1 MKKKWKSLLMVFI
14 MAAAVFYGCGSKEA
28 QKENGSTAP
37 AAENADTK
45 GTDKN
50 TAAEDAKTK
59 ESTDGL
65 VIRSSLFPSP
75 AYDNQLYLAQQKG
88 FLEEEF
94 AKDNIKIELINFAN
108 GPAANEALIAGEL
121 DIANAIGDQPMITGI
136 AGGSNAKALTTLSR
150 QTSTQGI
157 YISSDSGI
165 TKVEELKGKRI
176 ALGIG
181 TFTHKCVI
189 GVLEEYGIKEEEVE
203 LINIPLV
210 PDSLAALEKGDI
222 DAFVGN
228 FSNTY
233 DYVKDN
239 TVKQLVD
246 FTGYPAYTFLVV
258 SNNITEKY
266 PEVTQRLLNVIVKT
280 QNWANEN
287 QEEAAQ
293 MVADFTGQNYEAVYE
308 LRSQVDF
315 ELGITQE
322 DKKQLEYTYNF
333 LESHEYISNKISDLS
348 TLYDYTF
355 ITIQSCRNIH
365 RQLLAGIA

>member
-1 MKKKWKSLLMVFI
+1 MKKKWLSLLMVLI
-14 MAAAVFYGCGSKEA
+14 MVTAVLYGCSSKPEKETAGSEVSA
-28 QKENGSTAP
+28 PETGSTDTAGTKNTS
-37 AAENADTK
+37 AAEAGTEETK
-45 GTDKN
+45 DEN
-50 TAAEDAKTK
+50 
-59 ESTDGL
+59 TDGL

-88 FLEEEF
+88 FLDEEF
-94 AKDNIKIELINFAN
+94 SKDNIRIELINFAN

-157 YISSDSGI
+157 YIKSDSEI
-165 TKVEELKGKRI
+165 TKVEDLRGKRI

-189 GVLEEYGIKEEEVE
+189 GILEEHGISENDVE

-210 PDSLAALEKGDI
+210 PDCLAALEKGDI
-222 DAFVGN
+222 DAFIGN
-228 FSNTY
+228 FSTTY
-233 DYVKDN
+233 DNVKDG
-239 TVKQLVD
+239 TIKQLAD

-258 SNNITEKY
+258 SNNIIEKY

-287 QEEAAQ
+287 PEEAAKI
-293 MVADFTGQNYEAVYE
+293 VADFTGQNYDAVYE

-315 ELGITQE
+315 KLGITEE

-333 LESHEYISNKISDLS
+333 LEGHDYISNKIDDLS
-348 TLYDYTF
+348 TLYDDTF
-355 ITIQSCRNIH
+355 INKALEES
-365 RQLLAGIA
+365 GK